1 MYRLIFLVLS
11 ACLYGCGGGGGDSTP
26 TGPTSNVS
34 FSSSIQP
41 IFTSFCTSCHQAGG
55 ASSFLPLTTGVSY
68 INLVNKTS
76 TQSGGGTLVIPGN
89 SADSILY
96 KRVSGSSVGLQMPRL
111 STPLSTTDQNLI
123 KTWIDE
129 GAKDN

>member
-1 MYRLIFLVLS
+1 MYRLIFLILS
-11 ACLYGCGGGGGDSTP
+11 ACLYGCGGGGGDSSP

-34 FSSSIQP
+34 FASSIQP
-41 IFTSFCTSCHQAGG
+41 IFNSSCVSCHQTGQI
-55 ASSFLPLTTGVSY
+55 SSFLPLTNGVSY
-68 INLVNKTS
+68 NNLVSKTS

-89 SADSILY
+89 SADSVLY
-96 KRVSGSSVGLQMPRL
+96 KRVSGSSVGAQMPKGG
-111 STPLSTTDQNLI
+111 PFLSTTDQNLI

>member
-1 MYRLIFLVLS
+1 MYRLIFLLLFAS
-11 ACLYGCGGGGGDSTP
+11 LYGCGGGGDSTP
-26 TGPTSNVS
+26 TGPTANVS

-41 IFTSFCTSCHQAGG
+41 IFTSFCISCHPTNGQA
-55 ASSFLPLTTGVSY
+55 SFLPLTSNVSY

-96 KRVSGSSVGLQMPRL
+96 KRVSGNSVGDQMPKGG
-111 STPLSTTDQNLI
+111 PFLSTTDQNLI

>member
-1 MYRLIFLVLS
+1 MYMLIFLLLS
-11 ACLYGCGGGGGDSTP
+11 ASLYGCGGGGGDSTP

-34 FSSSIQP
+34 FVSSIQP
-41 IFTSFCTSCHQAGG
+41 IFTSHCTSCHTQGG
-55 ASSFLPLTTGVSY
+55 TSSFLPLVSGVSY
-68 INLVNKTS
+68 NNLVNKTS

-96 KRVSGSSVGLQMPRL
+96 KRVSGSSVGNQMPKGG
-111 STPLSTTDQNLI
+111 PFLSTTDQNLI